1 MMKGGQPLTRDQINA
16 GLEAAERLHAGE
28 LPSDAELADAPVL
41 DLWAFESIGDG
52 LVRLV
57 GIVHG
62 HPILD
67 DGSCWTSPLLAIDRH
82 RMWARTVSR
91 LYRLGKS
98 LGDAIDG

>member
-1 MMKGGQPLTRDQINA
+1 MIKGGQLLTREQINA
-16 GLEAAERLHAGE
+16 GLEAAARLHAGE

-41 DLWAFESIGDG
+41 DLWAFEPIGGG

-67 DGSCWTSPLLAIDRH
+67 DGPCTTSPLLAIDPQ

-98 LGDAIDG
+98 LGDAING